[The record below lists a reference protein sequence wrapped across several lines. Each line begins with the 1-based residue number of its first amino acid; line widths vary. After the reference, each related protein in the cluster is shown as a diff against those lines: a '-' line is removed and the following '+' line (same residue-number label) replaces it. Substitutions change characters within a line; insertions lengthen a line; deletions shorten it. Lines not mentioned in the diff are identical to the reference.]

1 MIAVIIRKLLQG
13 CGKIEIANLGG
24 PVKRRIKL
32 MKGTEGKYFK
42 LQ

>member
-1 MIAVIIRKLLQG
+1 MIAVVIQKLLQG
-13 CGKIEIANLGG
+13 CGKTAIANVGG

-32 MKGTEGKYFK
+32 KKGKEGKYFK